1 MVNFAA
7 VLCHQFFQN
16 RATVGQVNKADSIFT
31 LYFSLW
37 SDFSLLRELEMIVFG
52 IIVNL
57 NMEFLDG
64 SELDVR
70 SKATVEVKWIH
81 ICNQGQYKDHQK
93 HFAKR
98 WLVRAKIYTFGEFS
112 VEVILQAANC

>member
-7 VLCHQFFQN
+7 VLRHQFFQN

-37 SDFSLLRELEMIVFG
+37 SDFSLLRGLEMIVFC
-52 IIVNL
+52 IIVHL

-81 ICNQGQYKDHQK
+81 ICDQG
-93 HFAKR
+93 
-98 WLVRAKIYTFGEFS
+98 
-112 VEVILQAANC
+112 